1 MTAASVFMIGSADNV
16 IDGFRVVY
24 ALILLGLVI
33 AIILAPLFIWQWT
46 SRTCKAVR
54 EVRDLLEIIRR
65 DLLKSSSK
73 NQENMFNIA
82 QGVAAIGE
90 AMVSGADE
98 GR

>member
-1 MTAASVFMIGSADNV
+1 MTATAFMLGSAGDIV
-16 IDGFRVVY
+16 GGLGIIY
-24 ALILLGLVI
+24 IIILLGLAI
-33 AIILAPLFIWQWT
+33 AIVLAPLFIWKWT
-46 SRTCKAVR
+46 RRSCKATE

-90 AMVSGADE
+90 AMVSGTEE
-98 GR
+98 GQ

>member
-1 MTAASVFMIGSADNV
+1 MLGSAGDIV
-16 IDGFRVVY
+16 GGLGIIY
-24 ALILLGLVI
+24 IIILLGLAI
-33 AIILAPLFIWQWT
+33 AIVLAPLFIWKWT
-46 SRTCKAVR
+46 RHSCKATE

-90 AMVSGADE
+90 AMVSGTEE
-98 GR
+98 GQ